1 MKEVLLFL
9 VLLGALLATFIYIT
23 QLVQDTVRVIVFKQ
37 QESLGE
43 GALRLILIAVMAI
56 LWTIYIT
63 FS

>member
-23 QLVQDTVRVIVFKQ
+23 QIVQDTVRVIVFKQ

-43 GALRLILIAVMAI
+43 GALRLILIAAMAI

>member
-43 GALRLILIAVMAI
+43 GALRLILIAAMAI